1 MRGHTPR
8 WPNRRRQARLS
19 GECGTTLTLSRLFS
33 PLARMAPMLVPKSY
47 CDPGT
52 LIHHFAQKK
61 NSPLGLALVLYKKE
75 RKKERRKMLYKHLR
89 LCNILNESGPH
100 RLILYC
106 WNWLGRT
113 RSYGLVGGGLSLGPG
128 FEVS

>member
-1 MRGHTPR
+1 MSCMLVSNTPTLLFQRWNQEKSVVNIFNPR

-19 GECGTTLTLSRLFS
+19 GECGTTLALSRLFS

-61 NSPLGLALVLYKKE
+61 NSPLGLALVLYKGNT
-75 RKKERRKMLYKHLR
+75 L
-89 LCNILNESGPH
+89 
-100 RLILYC
+100 
-106 WNWLGRT
+106 
-113 RSYGLVGGGLSLGPG
+113 
-128 FEVS
+128 